1 MILVFIFI
9 PRNVFPKQGHCV
21 PEDSLEM
28 RAAGAP
34 EKTVFRGTWFDL
46 GDVVRGVGWGGG
58 VFGWAWGHETLIP
71 RILGTGALCLCW

>member
-1 MILVFIFI
+1 
-9 PRNVFPKQGHCV
+9 
-21 PEDSLEM
+21 M

-46 GDVVRGVGWGGG
+46 GDVVRGEGWGGG

-71 RILGTGALCLCW
+71 RILGTGALCRSNRPWLKVGICGRYSAQPTTAIQ

>member
-9 PRNVFPKQGHCV
+9 PRNVFPRQGHGV
-21 PEDSLEM
+21 PEGSPEM

-58 VFGWAWGHETLIP
+58 VF
-71 RILGTGALCLCW
+71 R